1 MSSTL
6 YDPRVI
12 DASTLTPKAS
22 SDIFLPIAIEGQA
35 GTAGSATVG
44 TIYSINR
51 LDQAAS
57 TFDATSP
64 LYTIIKAVLDRG
76 AGPVLAIASV
86 KGATLPTL
94 VQRQTAWAKL
104 ESDTVTRIRLTDSEI
119 QAELVALAT
128 SVANAN
134 LLFNKQIAI
143 VGMPSGTSKA
153 ALLSAATA
161 IAAAGTDPATRTC
174 LVAPGVYGSTGTLRG
189 GSFTA
194 AAIAAEVSK
203 NADPGMDLD
212 LWTIPL
218 LTGVELG
225 SDLRPV
231 FNRSVVSGVA
241 VDDYEDLLQGG
252 VSPLQPSRIAGGVMT
267 THLRTVYVTD
277 TSYDNLY
284 TRVIVDQ
291 IFVDVRN
298 YILDNNFLRAG
309 NTDTTRARISS
320 GVAALLAERSSW
332 ISPVVQ
338 PDGTKGYN
346 VTVTASSD
354 MRQITVG
361 YEGTVVRGINTVK
374 VAANLTIPA

>member
-22 SDIFLPIAIEGQA
+22 AGIYLPIGIEGQA
-35 GTAGSATVG
+35 GSAGSASVG
-44 TIYSINR
+44 TLYAINR
-51 LDQAAS
+51 LDQASA
-57 TFDATSP
+57 TFDPTSP
-64 LYTIIKAVLDRG
+64 LYTIIKAILDRG
-76 AGPVLAIASV
+76 AGPVIAVASV
-86 KGATLPTL
+86 KGNTPPTL

-104 ESDTVTRIRLTDSEI
+104 ESDVNTRIRLTDSEV
-119 QAELVALAT
+119 QADLAGLAV

-143 VGMPSGTSKA
+143 VGMPTTTTKA
-153 ALLSAATA
+153 ALISAATA
-161 IAAAGTDPATRTC
+161 LAAGGTDAASRTC
-174 LVAPGVYGSTGTLRG
+174 LVAPGTYGATGTLRG

-194 AAIAAEVSK
+194 AAIAAEVAK
-203 NADPGMDLD
+203 NSDPGMDLD
-212 LWTIPL
+212 LWNVPL

-225 SDLRPV
+225 SDGRPL

-241 VDDYEDLLQGG
+241 TDDYEDLLQGG

-267 THLRTVYVTD
+267 THLRTVYTTD

-284 TRVIVDQ
+284 TRIIVDQ
-291 IFVDVRN
+291 VFIDVKN

-309 NTDTTRARISS
+309 NTAQTRARIAS

-332 ISPVVQ
+332 ISTVLQ
-338 PDGTKGYN
+338 PDGTQGYN

-354 MRQITVG
+354 NRQITVG
-361 YEGTVVRGINTVK
+361 YEGVVVRGINTVK